1 MPNGSLNEAA
11 NPGNHGL
18 TFTEKTLSQ
27 GVNVDIATKSTSS
40 NYIYSQKPV
49 QTNQVKG

>member
-1 MPNGSLNEAA
+1 MPNGSLTEAA
-11 NPGNHGL
+11 NPGDKGA

-27 GVNVDIATKSTSS
+27 GTAIDIATKGTSS
-40 NYIYSQKPV
+40 NYLYGQQPT